1 MENQHRAIKGYREL
15 SEQDIA
21 LMNEVKET
29 GEELGNLIATLKQM
43 PEIDQRWVSIAQ
55 TDLQKGIM
63 ALVRS
68 IAQPT
73 SF

>member
-1 MENQHRAIKGYREL
+1 MDNQHRAIKGYREL
-15 SEQDIA
+15 SEQEIA

>member
-1 MENQHRAIKGYREL
+1 MENQHRSIKGYREL
-15 SEQDIA
+15 SESEIS
-21 LMNEVKET
+21 LMNEVKQL
-29 GEELGNLIATLKQM
+29 GEELGGLIATLKQM
-43 PEIDQRWVSIAQ
+43 PEIDQRWVSIGQ

-73 SF
+73 IF

>member
-1 MENQHRAIKGYREL
+1 MENQHRSIKGYREL
-15 SEQDIA
+15 SESEIS
-21 LMNEVKET
+21 LMNEVKQL
-29 GEELGNLIATLKQM
+29 GEELGGLIATLKQM
-43 PEIDQRWVSIAQ
+43 PEIDQRWVSIGQ

-73 SF
+73 TF

>member
-15 SEQDIA
+15 SEQEIA